1 MVLGTTKTMMNKKTK
16 SLPFG
21 VPCLPGKADLKQ
33 INTQIN
39 IYSRIIM
46 RTLWGGEKEVEL
58 HLEGFSE
65 EAQS

>member
-1 MVLGTTKTMMNKKTK
+1 MVLGTTDTMMNKKTK

-39 IYSRIIM
+39 IYSQIIV
-46 RTLWGGEKEVEL
+46 RTL
-58 HLEGFSE
+58 
-65 EAQS
+65 